1 LSITKQPAITRAFLC
16 LLDCTLLHKTFN
28 ITLLAGLPA
37 ITNYFGAIKM
47 DTRLLRELQKH
58 QPTRPL
64 IERHN
69 IERQPVPAYI
79 EALTLALCGLVIIA
93 GITWGAL

>member
-1 LSITKQPAITRAFLC
+1 
-16 LLDCTLLHKTFN
+16 
-28 ITLLAGLPA
+28 
-37 ITNYFGAIKM
+37 M

-58 QPTRPL
+58 QTNRPL
-64 IERHN
+64 IERN
-69 IERQPVPAYI
+69 INPHIVPAYI

>member
-1 LSITKQPAITRAFLC
+1 
-16 LLDCTLLHKTFN
+16 
-28 ITLLAGLPA
+28 
-37 ITNYFGAIKM
+37 M

-69 IERQPVPAYI
+69 IERQLVPAYI

>member
-1 LSITKQPAITRAFLC
+1 
-16 LLDCTLLHKTFN
+16 
-28 ITLLAGLPA
+28 
-37 ITNYFGAIKM
+37 M

-58 QPTRPL
+58 QTNRPL

-69 IERQPVPAYI
+69 IERQPVPVYI
-79 EALTLALCGLVIIA
+79 ELFTLVLCGLVIIA